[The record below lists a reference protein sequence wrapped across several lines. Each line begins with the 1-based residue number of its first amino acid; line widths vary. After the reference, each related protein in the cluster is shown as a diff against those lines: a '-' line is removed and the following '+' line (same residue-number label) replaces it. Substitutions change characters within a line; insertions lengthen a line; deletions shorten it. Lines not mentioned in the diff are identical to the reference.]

1 MKLAG
6 WRIAATAV
14 ALALCGCQKAPESA
28 AQSARQRPLQQVA
41 DSSPQ
46 AKLAPETVKEAA
58 VAGLF
63 YPQDKAALTKM
74 VDGLLAKV
82 KPAQGDGRDHRSGG
96 ARNLRGL
103 VVPHAG
109 YQYSGPV
116 AAVGYKQVEGRSFSK
131 VVVMAPSHT
140 TAFRGAYVSA
150 VDAYRTPLG
159 LVPVDSEAAE
169 LAKRP
174 PFSSRFEGRVRRP
187 PWSSQS
193 PQKAPPPG
201 DDRPDTWEHSLEV
214 QLPFLQRTLQDFTL
228 VPVVFGDTDPKAA
241 AKALAGLIDSKT
253 LLVASSDLS
262 HFQPY
267 ETARKL
273 DTSCTEAI
281 VGLDVDR
288 MERED
293 ACGKAPI
300 LTLMHV
306 ARQNGWKARLLDY
319 RNSGDTAGDKSQVV
333 GYGAI
338 AFYDEKAPQAA
349 EAAPKA
355 SYSPEE
361 RQFLLDLARKSLVEA
376 ARRRNPPNIDAAE
389 VPVKLKQD
397 RACFV
402 TLTIDGNLRGCIGH
416 ILPQEPLYRAVI
428 DNAQSA
434 ALHDTRFR
442 PVSPEELDRI
452 HIEISVL
459 TVPAPL
465 KYASPEDLLAKLRV
479 GVDGVVLRV
488 GRAQSTYLP
497 QVWEKIRDKEAFMS
511 TLAEK
516 AGLAPSAWRD
526 PRAAVLTY
534 QVEAF
539 EEEGSQKTEDRRQK
553 APVRSER

>member
-6 WRIAATAV
+6 WPVAAMAV
-14 ALALCGCQKAPESA
+14 AVALCGCQKAPEGA
-28 AQSARQRPLQQVA
+28 AQSTRQRPLQQVA

-46 AKLAPETVKEAA
+46 SKRAPETIKEAA

-63 YPQDKAALTKM
+63 YPQDKGALAKM
-74 VDGLLAKV
+74 VDGLLAEV
-82 KPAQGDGRDHRSGG
+82 KPAQGDGRDHRSDG

-109 YQYSGPV
+109 YQYSGPI

-140 TAFRGAYVSA
+140 AAFQGAYVSE

-159 LVPVDSEAAE
+159 LVHVANEAAE

-193 PQKAPPPG
+193 PQKAPPAG
-201 DDRPDTWEHSLEV
+201 EDRPDTWEHSLEV
-214 QLPFLQRTLQDFTL
+214 QLPFLQRTLKEFTL
-228 VPVVFGDTDPKAA
+228 VPVIFGEVNPKAA

-267 ETARKL
+267 QTARKL

-281 VGLDVDR
+281 VGLDVGR

-293 ACGKAPI
+293 ACGKLPI
-300 LTLMHV
+300 LALMHI
-306 ARQNGWKARLLDY
+306 ARQSGWKAKLLDY

-333 GYGAI
+333 GYAAI
-338 AFYDEKAPQAA
+338 AFYDEKAAQAA

-355 SYSPEE
+355 VYSPEE
-361 RQFLLDLARKSLVEA
+361 RKFLLDLARKTLIEA
-376 ARRRNPPNIDAAE
+376 AHRRKPPEVDAAA
-389 VPVKLKQD
+389 VPEKLKPE

-402 TLTIDGNLRGCIGH
+402 TLTIEGKLRGCIGH
-416 ILPQEPLYRAVI
+416 VFPQESLYRAAI

-434 ALHDTRFR
+434 ALRDPRFR
-442 PVSPEELDRI
+442 PVGPEELDRI

-465 KYASPEDLLAKLRV
+465 KYASPEELLAKLRA
-479 GVDGVVLRV
+479 GVDGVVLQV

-497 QVWEKIRDKEAFMS
+497 QVWEQIPDKEAFMG

-516 AGLAPSAWRD
+516 AGLAPDVWRD
-526 PRAAVLTY
+526 PRAKVLVY

-539 EEEGSQKTEDRRQK
+539 GEGSRQR
-553 APVRSER
+553 ADGRGQ

>member
-6 WRIAATAV
+6 WPVAAMAV
-14 ALALCGCQKAPESA
+14 AVALCGCQKAPESA
-28 AQSARQRPLQQVA
+28 AQAIRQRPLQQVA

-46 AKLAPETVKEAA
+46 SKRAPETIKEAA

-63 YPQDKAALTKM
+63 YPQDKAALAKM
-74 VDGLLAKV
+74 VDGLLAEV
-82 KPAQGDGRDHRSGG
+82 KPAQGDGRIK
-96 ARNLRGL
+96 NLRGL

-109 YQYSGPV
+109 YPYSGPV

-140 TAFRGAYVSA
+140 AGFQGAYVSD

-159 LVPVDSEAAE
+159 LVHVAGEAAE

-174 PFSSRFEGRVRRP
+174 PFSSRFDGRVRRP
-187 PWSSQS
+187 SWSSQS

-201 DDRPDTWEHSLEV
+201 EDLPDTWEHSLEV
-214 QLPFLQRTLQDFTL
+214 QLPFLQRTLKDFTL
-228 VPVVFGDTDPKAA
+228 VPVIFGEVDPKAA

-267 ETARKL
+267 QTARKL

-293 ACGKAPI
+293 ACGKLPI
-300 LTLMHV
+300 LALMHV
-306 ARQNGWKARLLDY
+306 ARQNGWRAKLLDY

-333 GYGAI
+333 GYAAI
-338 AFYDEKAPQAA
+338 AFYDEKAAEAA

-355 SYSPEE
+355 VYSPEE
-361 RQFLLDLARKSLVEA
+361 RKFLLDLARKTLVEA
-376 ARRRNPPNIDAAE
+376 AHRRKPPEVDAAA
-389 VPVKLKQD
+389 VPEQLKPE

-402 TLTIDGNLRGCIGH
+402 TLTIDGKLRGCIGH
-416 ILPQEPLYRAVI
+416 IFPQEALHRAAI

-434 ALHDTRFR
+434 ALRDPRFP

-452 HIEISVL
+452 HIEVSVL

-465 KYASPEDLLAKLRV
+465 KYASSEELLAKLRA
-479 GVDGVVLRV
+479 GVDGVVLQV

-497 QVWEKIRDKEAFMS
+497 QVWEQIPDKEAFMG

-516 AGLAPSAWRD
+516 AGLAPDAWRD
-526 PRAAVLTY
+526 PRAVVLVY

-539 EEEGSQKTEDRRQK
+539 GESGKRK
-553 APVRSER
+553 AESGEKAGGR